1 MVNEDDKDASAAEES
16 MARIR
21 MYNQNRF
28 RKLAANQRLNDNE
41 NEKYSS

>member
-21 MYNQNRF
+21 IYNQNRF
-28 RKLAANQRLNDNE
+28 RKLTGNQRLNDN
-41 NEKYSS
+41 